1 MSPGLKEKKRLLFVA
16 PPYFGHI
23 NQMIVL
29 ARELSDLGHQV
40 GFASTELFRDRF
52 KSTGIRFLRWEP
64 EEAMT
69 DAGLLKRRAGLW
81 SAASRCSGIL
91 RGERQMLSV
100 VADSYAAM
108 YQTLTPI
115 WRQLNPDLAVVDS
128 AVVPAFDL
136 ARQHQVPY
144 IIQLQFLG
152 NHAGIG
158 AGYPRYGTDYSIR
171 MTPWQRVLNLLHP
184 LRVSIYFAPAIARL
198 NRARARCGALTPVRQ
213 LYTKS
218 LMLVCSA
225 YGIELPRPLPPLM
238 KMVGPILPRQPDPL
252 DASLGAWLAGGG
264 SPVVYMSFGTLATL
278 EAWQVQALV
287 RGLNDPRWRVLWS
300 LRPSQQEWV
309 SAAPPT
315 FHIQAS
321 VPQQAV
327 LAHPA
332 VRAFVSHCGMNSV
345 SESLYWGKPIL
356 ALPIFGDQHYN
367 AARVADVGA
376 GLRLRKQRFD
386 SNEVR
391 RKMESLL
398 DGPGYTA
405 AARKMSN
412 VLRQTGGLDE
422 AARIVE
428 HTLASGFN
436 HLIPEMLYA
445 TALTASPERAPAS
458 NLLNRTT

>member
-1 MSPGLKEKKRLLFVA
+1 
-16 PPYFGHI
+16 
-23 NQMIVL
+23 
-29 ARELSDLGHQV
+29 
-40 GFASTELFRDRF
+40 
-52 KSTGIRFLRWEP
+52 
-64 EEAMT
+64 
-69 DAGLLKRRAGLW
+69 
-81 SAASRCSGIL
+81 
-91 RGERQMLSV
+91 
-100 VADSYAAM
+100 
-108 YQTLTPI
+108 
-115 WRQLNPDLAVVDS
+115 
-128 AVVPAFDL
+128 
-136 ARQHQVPY
+136 
-144 IIQLQFLG
+144 
-152 NHAGIG
+152 
-158 AGYPRYGTDYSIR
+158 
-171 MTPWQRVLNLLHP
+171 
-184 LRVSIYFAPAIARL
+184 
-198 NRARARCGALTPVRQ
+198 
-213 LYTKS
+213 
-218 LMLVCSA
+218 
-225 YGIELPRPLPPLM
+225 
-238 KMVGPILPRQPDPL
+238 L